1 MSLVREAAR
10 RWAQTWERCWTAFDP
25 EPIVA
30 LYADSAVWRST
41 SFREPQIGR
50 EGARRYVEQAFADES
65 DVELCRFAEPV
76 VDGDTASVEWW
87 CVLQEEGRLATFGG
101 TSVLRFGA
109 DGLVVEQRDYWF
121 LEDGR
126 HEPPPEWGR

>member
-1 MSLVREAAR
+1 MTDAREAAR
-10 RWAQTWERCWTAFDP
+10 RWARTWERCWTALDP

-30 LYADSAVWRST
+30 LYGDGCVWRST
-41 SFREPQIGR
+41 SFREPLLGR
-50 EGARRYVEQAFADES
+50 AGAREYVEGAFADEA
-65 DVELCRFAEPV
+65 DIELCSFADPV
-76 VDGDTASVEWW
+76 VDGDRASVEWW
-87 CVLQEEGRLATFGG
+87 CVLQEEGRLATLTG
-101 TSVLRFGA
+101 TSVLRFAA